1 MEVGY
6 LGPKNSFTYKAASY
20 YFDDSS
26 LQPYASIT
34 NCLNALKKNQVDYA
48 VVPIEN
54 SLEGSVHTSMD
65 GLFQEKDITVCRE
78 IILPIQQN
86 LLVNDLTIIPKKI
99 LSHPQALAQSQQ
111 FLETYYPDVLIEQVP
126 STTFAAEYVAEHPSE
141 SVAAIASKEAAREYG
156 LEILSSGIQDNRFNQ
171 TRFWLLGKEPFNQ
184 DEYQPQKMTLFMT
197 LPKNAPGILHKVLSA
212 FAWREIDL
220 SKIESR
226 PLKTE
231 LGEYYF
237 IIDVLIHDNIKLVE
251 YALEEITLLG
261 AKYQQLGYYP
271 IVIKE

>member
-26 LQPYASIT
+26 LQPYSSIT
-34 NCLNALKKNQVDYA
+34 SCLNALTHMQVDYV

-54 SLEGSVHTSMD
+54 SLEGSVHTSID
-65 GLFQEKDITVCRE
+65 GLFHHKDIKVYKE
-78 IILPIQQN
+78 IILPIKQN
-86 LLVNDLTIIPKKI
+86 LLVNDLTIVPEKI
-99 LSHPQALAQSQQ
+99 LSHPQAIAQSQH
-111 FLETYYPDVLIEQVP
+111 FLETCYPNVLIEQVP
-126 STTFAAEYVAEHPSE
+126 STTFAAEYVAGHPDE
-141 SVAAIASKEAAREYG
+141 SVGAIASKEAAEEYG
-156 LEILSSGIQDNRFNQ
+156 LEILSENIQDNRFNQ
-171 TRFWLLGKEPFNQ
+171 TRFWLLGKQPFKIDDSNI
-184 DEYQPQKMTLFMT
+184 QKLSLFIT
-197 LPKNAPGILHKVLSA
+197 LPKNTPGILHKVLSA

-237 IIDVLIHDNIKLVE
+237 IIDVIIQDNIPLVE
-251 YALEEITLLG
+251 HALEEITLLG
-261 AKYQQLGYYP
+261 VTYQHLGCYS

>member
-6 LGPKNSFTYKAASY
+6 LGPKNSFTYKAAAS
-20 YFDDSS
+20 YFDDKE

-34 NCLNALKKNQVDYA
+34 SCIKALKNNQVNYV

-54 SLEGSVHTSMD
+54 SLEGSVHTSID
-65 GLFQEKDITVCRE
+65 GLFHQNDIQVYRE
-78 IILPIQQN
+78 IILPIEQQ

-99 LSHPQALAQSQQ
+99 VSHPQALAQSQH
-111 FLETYYPDVLIEQVP
+111 FLETYYPDVLIEQVQ
-126 STTFAAEYVAEHPSE
+126 STTFAAEYVAENPAQ
-141 SVAAIASKEAAREYG
+141 SVAAIASKEAAIEYG
-156 LEILSSGIQDNRFNQ
+156 LEILASDIQDNRFNQ
-171 TRFWLLGKEPFNQ
+171 TRFWLLGKQPFKN
-184 DEYQPQKMTLFMT
+184 DDRKPEKLTLFIT

-237 IIDVLIHDNIKLVE
+237 IIDVEISGNIPLIE

-261 AKYQQLGYYP
+261 ATYQHLGYYP
-271 IVIKE
+271 IDIKE